1 MSPHTIKCPIG
12 LCTYFRT
19 TDCLFITRSESRTTA
34 GCVMGNKVVLTEIDL
49 MGKWSIMQSL
59 YVLSSSFICTILPPH
74 TTHAESTSKQN
85 YMNNYLIIVRKVFGN
100 SRYLIL
106 REDISIRVDW
116 FVHFVRKWIM
126 CLVIHPK
133 ISKYVADIDTY
144 VVWKV
149 GKSDGVDGKRF
160 KSFN

>member
-1 MSPHTIKCPIG
+1 
-12 LCTYFRT
+12 
-19 TDCLFITRSESRTTA
+19 
-34 GCVMGNKVVLTEIDL
+34 
-49 MGKWSIMQSL
+49 
-59 YVLSSSFICTILPPH
+59 
-74 TTHAESTSKQN
+74 
-85 YMNNYLIIVRKVFGN
+85 
-100 SRYLIL
+100 
-106 REDISIRVDW
+106 
-116 FVHFVRKWIM
+116 M